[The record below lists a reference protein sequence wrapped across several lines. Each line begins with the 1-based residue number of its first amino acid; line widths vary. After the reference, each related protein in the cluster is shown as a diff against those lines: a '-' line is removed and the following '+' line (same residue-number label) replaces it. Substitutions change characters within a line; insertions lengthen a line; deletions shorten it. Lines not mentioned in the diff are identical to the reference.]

1 MTMAGLRIKFLTIIA
16 IAIATACT
24 GGNAIPRTLR
34 VATTTSVQNSGLL
47 EHVRTS
53 FRDSS
58 GIDLR
63 IHATGSGRALA
74 LLEKDEADVAISH
87 APRAEANAVSRHPE
101 WTYRKFAWNRFII
114 VGPRNDHA
122 DVANARH
129 AADAFRR
136 IAESGATFMSRGD
149 QSGTHEREESFWQA
163 AGTRPDKARLIVS
176 GRGMAQALRHADE
189 AQAYTLTDEPTFWQ
203 LQDSLDLVPA
213 FATDARL
220 LNSYALLARKDN
232 TLAATFIDWINSEGG
247 RRRVSEFSITG
258 KRAYEIWPPGCASES
273 PADLPCSLKQR

>member
-1 MTMAGLRIKFLTIIA
+1 MTMARLRIELLVITA
-16 IAIATACT
+16 MAIATACT
-24 GGNAIPRTLR
+24 GGDGIPRTLR
-34 VATTTSVQNSGLL
+34 VATTTSVHNSGLI

-53 FRDSS
+53 LRAST
-58 GIDLR
+58 GIDLL

-74 LLEKDEADVAISH
+74 LLENGEADAAISH
-87 APRAEANAVSRHPE
+87 APQAEANALARHPE
-101 WTYRKFAWNRFII
+101 WAYRKFAWNRFII
-114 VGPRNDHA
+114 VGPRNDPA
-122 DVANARH
+122 DVANARD

-136 IAESGATFMSRGD
+136 IAESRATFMSRGD

-163 AGTRPDKARLIVS
+163 VGTRPDKARLIVS
-176 GRGMAQALRHADE
+176 GRGMAQALRHADA

-203 LQDSLDLVPA
+203 FQDSLDLVPV

-232 TLAATFIDWINSEGG
+232 TLAAAFVDWINSEAG

-258 KRAYEIWPPGCASES
+258 KRAYEIWPSGCASES
-273 PADLPCSLKQR
+273 PADMPCSLTHR